1 MYKFKLKKEVNS
13 LSPMEMLINETIDK
27 VAFKCTAH
35 CYDKDTCT
43 NFHKKKQQK
52 LSKILQKTCLGLI

>member
-27 VAFKCTAH
+27 VAFKCTTH

-43 NFHKKKQQK
+43 NFHKKKTT
-52 LSKILQKTCLGLI
+52 KIV